1 MGATRPASVFSAAS
15 GRVGFFSSL
24 GTRRFFQQPRDASV
38 FSAASLLNMFAN
50 ALKIFVERLLVL
62 VVNDVQ
68 QVFQLVADF

>member
-1 MGATRPASVFSAAS
+1 MQGGVCNCLSLSAPLVIFRLR
-15 GRVGFFSSL
+15 GG
-24 GTRRFFQQPRDASV
+24 GTLLRLLKN
-38 FSAASLLNMFAN
+38 ASLLNMFAN

>member
-1 MGATRPASVFSAAS
+1 MLAMALPRNRRKAIANIFYAPDATSNGGDAS
-15 GRVGFFSSL
+15 RVG
-24 GTRRFFQQPRDASV
+24 